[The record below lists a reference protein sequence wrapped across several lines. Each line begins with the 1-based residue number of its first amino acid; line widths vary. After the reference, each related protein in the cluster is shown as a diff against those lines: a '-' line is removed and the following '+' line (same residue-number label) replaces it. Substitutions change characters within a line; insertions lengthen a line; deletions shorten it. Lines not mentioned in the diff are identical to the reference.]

1 MVFCF
6 IQGCQKQ
13 QIQSATNIYSHQE
26 AEINQLKVQISK
38 LEKILIK
45 TPKEKSEPNLKSNES
60 PIKSITFRIG
70 SNDDRLRIYW
80 NDGSI
85 TDLPCTKEQ
94 SIWACG

>member
-1 MVFCF
+1 MSFCLV
-6 IQGCQKQ
+6 QGCQKQ
-13 QIQSATNIYSHQE
+13 PIQSASNIYSHQE

-38 LEKILIK
+38 IEKILIAK
-45 TPKEKSEPNLKSNES
+45 PKEKSKTKLQGKAS

-80 NDGSI
+80 NDGKI